1 MLEATGAL
9 LDDEALDVLFDAAGL
24 LVVELLTCEALE
36 LVADEAL
43 AGVLELTAELCFA
56 LEVVL
61 EATDDFTDEAELDT
75 FDAPVFADEVLADD
89 FTDEVVLAGAFVDV
103 SVFADVSVLV
113 ASAWL
118 FADAF
123 VDIPTLA
130 AFRACSAVRDGCA
143 ATVPLPVKPR

>member
-9 LDDEALDVLFDAAGL
+9 LDDEALDVLVEAAGL
-24 LVVELLTCEALE
+24 LVVELATLE

-56 LEVVL
+56 LEAVF
-61 EATDDFTDEAELDT
+61 EATDDFTDEAELD
-75 FDAPVFADEVLADD
+75 VLSVVADD
-89 FTDEVVLAGAFVDV
+89 VSALAGA
-103 SVFADVSVLV
+103 SCLAEVLV

-123 VDIPTLA
+123 VDKPTLA
-130 AFRACSAVRDGCA
+130 ALRACSAVRDG
-143 ATVPLPVKPR
+143 

>member
-9 LDDEALDVLFDAAGL
+9 DEALDVLVDVSTL
-24 LVVELLTCEALE
+24 LAVELLTCEALE

-43 AGVLELTAELCFA
+43 AGVLELTAGLCFA
-56 LEVVL
+56 LEAVL
-61 EATDDFTDEAELDT
+61 EATDDLTDEAELDT
-75 FDAPVFADEVLADD
+75 FDVSVFADEALADD
-89 FTDEVVLAGAFVDV
+89 FTAEVVLAGAFVDG
-103 SVFADVSVLV
+103 STFADVSVLV
-113 ASAWL
+113 ASARL